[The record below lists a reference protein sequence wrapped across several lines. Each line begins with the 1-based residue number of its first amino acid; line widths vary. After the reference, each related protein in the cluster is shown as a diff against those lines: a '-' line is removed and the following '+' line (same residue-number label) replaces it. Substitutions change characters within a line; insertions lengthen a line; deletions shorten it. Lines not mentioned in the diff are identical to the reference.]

1 MNAAAAIAAS
11 RFGLG
16 PQPGDLDRIAPD
28 PRGWLAA
35 QLADPTRMP
44 AGLAGDGPAGD
55 QLAQLRLL
63 LLNRKAKPEE
73 FRQLVRA
80 VYLAEA
86 TARTEAAIA
95 SETPF
100 IERLVA
106 FWSNHFT
113 VSSAKPIVAGLCG
126 AFEREA
132 IRPHLGGSFGE
143 MLRAVATHP
152 AMLIYLDNARSI
164 GPDSPAGQRLGKGLN
179 ENYARELLELHTL
192 GVDGGYA
199 QADVQALARILTG
212 WSVARGDRLGSAPG
226 RFVFAPRLHE
236 PGPKTLLGRRYDQG
250 GQAEGDAAL
259 TALAQA
265 PATGRH
271 LAIKLVRHFV
281 ADDPPASA
289 VDRLVAVYQ
298 QSGGDLPSLHR
309 ALIALPEA
317 WAAPLTKVKSTQ
329 DFVVSALRATG
340 GTPTGAALV
349 GALRELGQAP
359 FAAPSPAGWPDTAK
373 DWIAPEALMR
383 RLEWG
388 ARLARRL
395 DPTLSPQAL
404 AEATIGPVAG
414 PDTLKL
420 IARAPDRQ
428 DGIALL
434 LASAEFQRR

>member
-16 PQPGDLDRIAPD
+16 PRPGDLDRIAPD
-28 PRGWLAA
+28 PQGWLEA
-35 QLADPTRMP
+35 QLADPTRIP
-44 AGLAGDGPAGD
+44 AALAGDGPAGD
-55 QLAQLRLL
+55 QLAQLRQL

-73 FRQLVRA
+73 FRQLQRA

-95 SETPF
+95 AEAPF

-113 VSSAKPIVAGLCG
+113 VSSAKPVVAGLTG

-132 IRPHLGGSFGE
+132 IRPQLGGSFGDL
-143 MLRAVATHP
+143 LRAVATHP

-192 GVDGGYA
+192 GVGGGYV

-212 WSVARGDRLGSAPG
+212 WSVARGDRLGSSPG

-259 TALAQA
+259 AALVEA
-265 PATGRH
+265 PATARH
-271 LAIKLVRHFV
+271 LATKLVRHFV
-281 ADDPPASA
+281 ADEPPASA
-289 VDRLVAVYQ
+289 VDRLAAVYQ

-309 ALIALPEA
+309 ALVALPEA
-317 WAAPLTKVKSTQ
+317 WATPLAKVKSTQ

-340 GTPTGAALV
+340 GTLAGAALV

>member
-1 MNAAAAIAAS
+1 MNPAAAIAAS

-16 PQPGDLDRIAPD
+16 PRPGDLDRIAAD
-28 PRGWLAA
+28 PQGWLAA

-44 AGLAGDGPAGD
+44 AALAGDGPAGD
-55 QLAQLRLL
+55 QLAQLRQL
-63 LLNRKAKPEE
+63 LLNRKTQPEE

-86 TARTEAAIA
+86 SARTTAAIA
-95 SETPF
+95 ADNPF
-100 IERLVA
+100 VERLVA

-113 VSSAKPIVAGLCG
+113 VSSAKPIVAGLTG

-132 IRPHLGGSFGE
+132 IRPHLGGSFGD
-143 MLRAVATHP
+143 MLRAVAAHP

-192 GVDGGYA
+192 GVGGGYV

-212 WSVARGDRLGSAPG
+212 WSVARGDRLGSEPG

-236 PGPKTLLGRRYDQG
+236 PGAKTLLGRRYDQG
-250 GQAEGDAAL
+250 GQAEGEAAL
-259 TALAQA
+259 AALAEA
-265 PATGRH
+265 PATARH
-271 LAIKLVRHFV
+271 LATKLVRHFV
-281 ADDPPASA
+281 ADDPPKGA
-289 VDRLVAVYQ
+289 VDRLAAVYQ

-317 WAAPLTKVKSTQ
+317 WATPLTKVKSTQ

-340 GTPTGAALV
+340 GTLAGAALV

-404 AEATIGPVAG
+404 AAATIGPVAS
-414 PDTLKL
+414 PDTLRL

>member
-1 MNAAAAIAAS
+1 MNPAAAIAAS

-16 PQPGDLDRIAPD
+16 PRPGDLDRIAAD
-28 PRGWLAA
+28 PQGWLAA

-44 AGLAGDGPAGD
+44 AALAGDGPAGD
-55 QLAQLRLL
+55 QLARLRPL
-63 LLNRKAKPEE
+63 LLNRKARPEE

-86 TARTEAAIA
+86 SARTTAAIA
-95 SETPF
+95 ADNPF
-100 IERLVA
+100 VERLVA

-113 VSSAKPIVAGLCG
+113 VSSAKPIVAGLTG

-132 IRPHLGGSFGE
+132 IRPHLGGSFGD

-192 GVDGGYA
+192 GVGGGYA

-212 WSVARGDRLGSAPG
+212 WSVARGDRLGSEPG

-250 GQAEGDAAL
+250 GQAEGGAAL
-259 TALAQA
+259 AALAQA
-265 PATGRH
+265 PATARH
-271 LAIKLVRHFV
+271 LATKLVRHFV
-281 ADDPPASA
+281 ADEPPAGA
-289 VDRLVAVYQ
+289 IDRLAAVYQ

-317 WAAPLTKVKSTQ
+317 WATPLTKVKSTQ
-329 DFVVSALRATG
+329 DFVVSVLRATG
-340 GTPTGAALV
+340 GTLAGAALV
-349 GALRELGQAP
+349 GALRELGQVP

-404 AEATIGPVAG
+404 AEATIGPVAA
-414 PDTLKL
+414 PDTLRL